1 MKTKIKIQMSFIAK
15 ISQDIVNKVDNFFI
29 ENPYDKGLYLILTR
43 YFIKTE
49 MEKYGV
55 LDVDKKEITKNIT
68 FLLKQKGI
76 L

>member
-1 MKTKIKIQMSFIAK
+1 MKTKTHTTFIAR
-15 ISQDIVNKVDNFFI
+15 ISQNIVNKVDNFFI
-29 ENPYDKGLYLILTR
+29 ENPYEKGLYLILTR

-55 LDVDKKEITKNIT
+55 LDVDRKEITRTIT
-68 FLLKQKGI
+68 FLLKEKGV